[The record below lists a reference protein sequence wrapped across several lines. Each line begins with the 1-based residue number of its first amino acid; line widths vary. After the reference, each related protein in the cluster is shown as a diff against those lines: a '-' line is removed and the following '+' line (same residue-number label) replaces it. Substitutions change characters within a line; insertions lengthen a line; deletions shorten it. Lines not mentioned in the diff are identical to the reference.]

1 MDEFEYGPRNF
12 RVDPQTGE
20 IIYEIAGAKN
30 TVTGE
35 PNYKY
40 LNSYTYVY
48 EYKSLDENGNVVS
61 GYYTITTTREQSWKQ
76 IEKNIEEALE
86 DVEEYFDFDEGSY
99 SIEPVTTSG
108 YLVGA
113 YSNLK

>member
-20 IIYEIAGAKN
+20 IIYENAGEIN

-48 EYKSLDENGNVVS
+48 EYKSLDENGNVVT

-86 DVEEYFDFDEGSY
+86 DVDFDEGSY